1 MGIEEA
7 DCMCVIAFERGI
19 TRVSRWHGG
28 GFIMSLI
35 NFSRLFVVKSRVLL
49 WYLSVEC
56 VSWYLF
62 VFFLLCHHALHF
74 GCVTLGGRLGRQA

>member
-1 MGIEEA
+1 MGSEEA

-19 TRVSRWHGG
+19 TRVSHWYGG
-28 GFIMSLI
+28 VIMSLF
-35 NFSRLFVVKSRVLL
+35 NFSRLFVVKSRVHL
-49 WYLSVEC
+49 WYLSVKC

-74 GCVTLGGRLGRQA
+74 GCVTLGGRLDRQA